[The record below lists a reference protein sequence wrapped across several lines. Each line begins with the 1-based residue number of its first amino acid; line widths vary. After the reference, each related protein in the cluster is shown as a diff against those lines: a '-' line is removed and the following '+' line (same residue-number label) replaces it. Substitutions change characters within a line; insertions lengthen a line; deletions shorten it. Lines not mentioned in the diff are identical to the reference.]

1 LPAFL
6 ELGRE
11 WQINLKH
18 QAAIIKELG
27 ANVFEREDNHRVARE
42 ILRRQ
47 GTSPWNKSQGCWG
60 PKLVALGYNPDG
72 KGSGVRSPRVE
83 EVIAENGEWS
93 QPVKND
99 RQFEKVRWY
108 PNKPEGCEV
117 RADEDDSKVFG
128 CDQVLDLK
136 AVPTTFNFRHKG
148 KERMTV
154 EIRFTN
160 PFNR

>member
-1 LPAFL
+1 MKVTFIDLPTKPPRRPL
-6 ELGRE
+6 RVIGDPTL
-11 WQINLKH
+11 N
-18 QAAIIKELG
+18 QATSSSPPW
-27 ANVFEREDNHRVARE
+27 VARE